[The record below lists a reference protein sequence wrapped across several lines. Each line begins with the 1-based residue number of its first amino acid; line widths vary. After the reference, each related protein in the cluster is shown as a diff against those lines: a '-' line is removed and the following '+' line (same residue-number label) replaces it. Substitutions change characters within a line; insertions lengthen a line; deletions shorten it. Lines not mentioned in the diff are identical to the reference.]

1 MDSSPKN
8 KYIFQALLAKNCH
21 RYKDMISI
29 LEEYAEKKET
39 ELNNE
44 ERNLLAHAYKNKL
57 EIYRKVLKQLKLKES
72 NEKNKEAD
80 NFLYYLEFK
89 EIYENKM
96 IEKIKE
102 MINFIRQLLEKTEEK
117 EGKLLYYKLIGDF
130 NRYIAEF
137 AEGELRELAINECI
151 DYYPKAYEMAKELN
165 PLNIISLGTKL
176 NYSVFL
182 YETLNEREK
191 GIEVAY
197 DSFEIACRQKTRDNV
212 DNKEVN
218 AFINLFKDN
227 IIDWRQRRDNQK
239 KKNKNIV

>member
-1 MDSSPKN
+1 MDSTPKN
-8 KYIFQALLAKNCH
+8 KYIYQALLAEKCH
-21 RYKDMISI
+21 RYKDMVSI

-44 ERNLLAHAYKNKL
+44 ERNLLAQAYKNKL

-72 NEKNKEAD
+72 DEKNKETD
-80 NFLYYLEFK
+80 NLLNYLEYK
-89 EIYENKM
+89 EAYENKM

-102 MINFIRQLLEKTEEK
+102 MIDFINQLLQKTEDK
-117 EGKLLYYKLIGDF
+117 EGILLYYKLIGDF

-137 AEGELRELAINECI
+137 AEGDLREKAINECI
-151 DYYPKAYEMAKELN
+151 DYYPKAYEMAKEIY

-182 YETLNEREK
+182 YEIIHEREK

-212 DNKEVN
+212 DNKEVD

-227 IIDWRQRRDNQK
+227 IIEWRQKRENH
-239 KKNKNIV
+239 KNNE

>member
-1 MDSSPKN
+1 MDSTPKN
-8 KYIFQALLAKNCH
+8 KYIYQALLAEKCH
-21 RYKDMISI
+21 RYKDMVSI
-29 LEEYAEKKET
+29 LEEYAEKKEK

-44 ERNLLAHAYKNKL
+44 ERNLLAQAYKNKL

-72 NEKNKEAD
+72 DEKNKETD
-80 NFLYYLEFK
+80 NLLNYLEYK
-89 EIYENKM
+89 EAYENKM

-102 MINFIRQLLEKTEEK
+102 MIDFINQLLQKTEDK
-117 EGKLLYYKLIGDF
+117 EGILLYYKLIGDF

-137 AEGELRELAINECI
+137 AEGDLREKAINECI
-151 DYYPKAYEMAKELN
+151 DYYPKAYEMAKEIY

-182 YETLNEREK
+182 YEIIHEREK

-212 DNKEVN
+212 DSKEVD

-227 IIDWRQRRDNQK
+227 IIEWRQRKENH
-239 KKNKNIV
+239 KNNE

>member
-1 MDSSPKN
+1 MDSTPKN

-21 RYKDMISI
+21 RYKDMVSI

-44 ERNLLAHAYKNKL
+44 ERNLLAQAYKNKL

-72 NEKNKEAD
+72 DEKNKETD
-80 NFLYYLEFK
+80 NLLNYLEYK
-89 EIYENKM
+89 EAYENKM

-102 MINFIRQLLEKTEEK
+102 MIDFINQLLQKTEDK
-117 EGKLLYYKLIGDF
+117 EGILLYYKLIGDF

-137 AEGELRELAINECI
+137 AEGDLREKAINECI
-151 DYYPKAYEMAKELN
+151 DYYPKAYEMAKEIY

-182 YETLNEREK
+182 YEIIHEREK

-212 DNKEVN
+212 DNKEVD

-227 IIDWRQRRDNQK
+227 IIEWRQRKENH
-239 KKNKNIV
+239 KNNE

>member
-21 RYKDMISI
+21 RYKDMVSI

-44 ERNLLAHAYKNKL
+44 ERNLLAQAYKNKL

-72 NEKNKEAD
+72 DEKNKETD
-80 NFLYYLEFK
+80 NLLNYLEYK
-89 EIYENKM
+89 EAYENKM

-102 MINFIRQLLEKTEEK
+102 MIDFINQLLQKTEDK
-117 EGKLLYYKLIGDF
+117 EGILLYYKLIGDF

-137 AEGELRELAINECI
+137 AEGDLREKAINECI
-151 DYYPKAYEMAKELN
+151 DYYPKAYEMAKEIY

-182 YETLNEREK
+182 YEIIHEREK

-212 DNKEVN
+212 DNKEVD

-227 IIDWRQRRDNQK
+227 IIEWRQRKENH
-239 KKNKNIV
+239 KNNE

>member
-8 KYIFQALLAKNCH
+8 KYIYQALLAEKCH
-21 RYKDMISI
+21 RYKDMVSI

-44 ERNLLAHAYKNKL
+44 ERNLLAQAYKNKL

-72 NEKNKEAD
+72 DEKNKETD
-80 NFLYYLEFK
+80 NLLNYLEYK
-89 EIYENKM
+89 EAYENKM

-102 MINFIRQLLEKTEEK
+102 MIDFINQLLQKTEDK
-117 EGKLLYYKLIGDF
+117 EGILLYYKLIGDF

-137 AEGELRELAINECI
+137 AEGDLREKAINECI
-151 DYYPKAYEMAKELN
+151 DYYPKAYEMAKEIY

-182 YETLNEREK
+182 YEIIHEREK

-212 DNKEVN
+212 DNKEVD

-227 IIDWRQRRDNQK
+227 IIEWRQRKENH
-239 KKNKNIV
+239 KNNE

>member
-1 MDSSPKN
+1 MDSTPKN
-8 KYIFQALLAKNCH
+8 KYIYQALLAEKCH
-21 RYKDMISI
+21 RYKDMVSI

-44 ERNLLAHAYKNKL
+44 ERNLLAQAYKNKL

-72 NEKNKEAD
+72 DEKNKETD
-80 NFLYYLEFK
+80 NLLNYLEYK
-89 EIYENKM
+89 EAYENKM

-102 MINFIRQLLEKTEEK
+102 MIDFINQLLQKTEEK
-117 EGKLLYYKLIGDF
+117 EGILLYYKLIGDF

-137 AEGELRELAINECI
+137 AEGDLREKAINECI
-151 DYYPKAYEMAKELN
+151 DYYPKAYEMAKEIY

-182 YETLNEREK
+182 YETIHEREK

-212 DNKEVN
+212 DNKEVD

-227 IIDWRQRRDNQK
+227 IIEWRQRKENH
-239 KKNKNIV
+239 KNNE

>member
-1 MDSSPKN
+1 MDSTPKN
-8 KYIFQALLAKNCH
+8 KYIFQALLAEKCH
-21 RYKDMISI
+21 RYKDMVSI

-44 ERNLLAHAYKNKL
+44 ERNLLAQAYKNKL

-72 NEKNKEAD
+72 DEKNKETD
-80 NFLYYLEFK
+80 NLLNYLEYK
-89 EIYENKM
+89 EAYENKM

-102 MINFIRQLLEKTEEK
+102 MIDFINQLLQKTEEK
-117 EGKLLYYKLIGDF
+117 EGILLYYKLIGDF

-137 AEGELRELAINECI
+137 AEGDLREKAINECI
-151 DYYPKAYEMAKELN
+151 DYYPKAYEMAKEIY

-182 YETLNEREK
+182 YETIHEREK

-212 DNKEVN
+212 DNKEVD

-227 IIDWRQRRDNQK
+227 IIEWRQRKENH
-239 KKNKNIV
+239 KNNE

>member
-1 MDSSPKN
+1 MDSTPKN
-8 KYIFQALLAKNCH
+8 KYIYQALLAEKCH
-21 RYKDMISI
+21 RYKDMVSI

-44 ERNLLAHAYKNKL
+44 ERNLLAQAYKNKL

-72 NEKNKEAD
+72 DEKNKETD
-80 NFLYYLEFK
+80 NLLNYLEYK
-89 EIYENKM
+89 EAYENKM

-102 MINFIRQLLEKTEEK
+102 MIDFINQLLQKTEEK

-137 AEGELRELAINECI
+137 AEGDLREKAINECI
-151 DYYPKAYEMAKELN
+151 DYYPKAYEMAKEIY

-182 YETLNEREK
+182 YETIHEREK

-212 DNKEVN
+212 DNKEVD

-227 IIDWRQRRDNQK
+227 IIEWRQRKENH
-239 KKNKNIV
+239 KNNE

>member
-1 MDSSPKN
+1 MESTPKN
-8 KYIFQALLAKNCH
+8 KYIDQALLAEKCH
-21 RYKDMISI
+21 RYKDMVSI

-44 ERNLLAHAYKNKL
+44 ERNLLAQAYKNKL

-72 NEKNKEAD
+72 DEKNKETD
-80 NFLYYLEFK
+80 NLLNYLEYK
-89 EIYENKM
+89 EAYENKM

-102 MINFIRQLLEKTEEK
+102 MIDFINQLLQKTEDK
-117 EGKLLYYKLIGDF
+117 EGILLYYKLIGDF

-137 AEGELRELAINECI
+137 AEGDLREKAINECI
-151 DYYPKAYEMAKELN
+151 DYYPKAYEMAKEIY

-182 YETLNEREK
+182 YEIIHEREK

-212 DNKEVN
+212 DNKEVD

-227 IIDWRQRRDNQK
+227 IIEWRQRKENH
-239 KKNKNIV
+239 KNNE

>member
-1 MDSSPKN
+1 MDSTPKN
-8 KYIFQALLAKNCH
+8 KYIFQALLAEKCH
-21 RYKDMISI
+21 RYKDMVSI

-44 ERNLLAHAYKNKL
+44 ERNLLAQAYKNKL

-72 NEKNKEAD
+72 DEKNKETD
-80 NFLYYLEFK
+80 NLLNYLEYK
-89 EIYENKM
+89 EAYENKM

-102 MINFIRQLLEKTEEK
+102 MIDFINQLLQKTEEK
-117 EGKLLYYKLIGDF
+117 EGILLYYKLIGDF

-137 AEGELRELAINECI
+137 AEGDLREKAINECI
-151 DYYPKAYEMAKELN
+151 DYYPKAYEMAKEIY

-182 YETLNEREK
+182 YEIIHEREK

-212 DNKEVN
+212 DNKEVD

-227 IIDWRQRRDNQK
+227 IIEWRQRKENH
-239 KKNKNIV
+239 KNNE

>member
-21 RYKDMISI
+21 RYKDMVSI
-29 LEEYAEKKET
+29 LEEYAEKKGT

-44 ERNLLAHAYKNKL
+44 ERNLLAQAYKNKL

-72 NEKNKEAD
+72 DEKNKETD
-80 NFLYYLEFK
+80 NLLNYLEYK
-89 EIYENKM
+89 EAYENKM

-102 MINFIRQLLEKTEEK
+102 MIDFINQLLQKTEDK
-117 EGKLLYYKLIGDF
+117 EGILLYYKLIGDF

-137 AEGELRELAINECI
+137 AEGDLREKAINECI
-151 DYYPKAYEMAKELN
+151 DYYPKAYEMAKEIY

-182 YETLNEREK
+182 YEIIHEREK

-212 DNKEVN
+212 DNKEVD

-227 IIDWRQRRDNQK
+227 IIEWRQRKENH
-239 KKNKNIV
+239 KNNE

>member
-1 MDSSPKN
+1 MDSTPKN
-8 KYIFQALLAKNCH
+8 KYIFQALLAEKCH
-21 RYKDMISI
+21 RYKDMVSI

-44 ERNLLAHAYKNKL
+44 ERNLLAQAYKNKL

-72 NEKNKEAD
+72 DEKNKETD
-80 NFLYYLEFK
+80 NLLNYLEYK
-89 EIYENKM
+89 EAYENKM

-102 MINFIRQLLEKTEEK
+102 MIDFINQLLQKTEEK

-137 AEGELRELAINECI
+137 AEGDLREKAINECI
-151 DYYPKAYEMAKELN
+151 DYYPKAYEMAKEIY

-182 YETLNEREK
+182 YETIHEREK

-212 DNKEVN
+212 DNKEVD

-227 IIDWRQRRDNQK
+227 IIEWRQRKENH
-239 KKNKNIV
+239 KNNE

>member
-1 MDSSPKN
+1 MESTPKN
-8 KYIFQALLAKNCH
+8 KYIYQALLAEKCH
-21 RYKDMISI
+21 RYKDMVSI

-44 ERNLLAHAYKNKL
+44 ERNLLAQAYKNKL

-72 NEKNKEAD
+72 DEKNKEAD
-80 NFLYYLEFK
+80 NLLNYLEYK
-89 EIYENKM
+89 EAYENKM

-102 MINFIRQLLEKTEEK
+102 MIDFINQLLQKTEDK
-117 EGKLLYYKLIGDF
+117 EGILLYYKLIGDF

-137 AEGELRELAINECI
+137 AEGDLREKAINDCI
-151 DYYPKAYEMAKELN
+151 DYYPKAYEMAKEIY

-182 YETLNEREK
+182 YETIHEREK

-212 DNKEVN
+212 DNKEVD

-227 IIDWRQRRDNQK
+227 IIEWRQKRENH
-239 KKNKNIV
+239 KNNE

>member
-1 MDSSPKN
+1 MDSTPKN
-8 KYIFQALLAKNCH
+8 KYIYQALLAEKCH
-21 RYKDMISI
+21 RYKDMVSI

-44 ERNLLAHAYKNKL
+44 EINLLAQAYKNKL

-72 NEKNKEAD
+72 DEKNKET
-80 NFLYYLEFK
+80 NNLLNNLEYK
-89 EIYENKM
+89 EAYENKM

-102 MINFIRQLLEKTEEK
+102 MIDFINQLLQKTEDK
-117 EGKLLYYKLIGDF
+117 EGILLYYKLIGDF

-137 AEGELRELAINECI
+137 AEGDLREKAINECI
-151 DYYPKAYEMAKELN
+151 DYYPKAYEMAKEIY

-182 YETLNEREK
+182 YEIIHEREK

-212 DNKEVN
+212 DNKEVD

-227 IIDWRQRRDNQK
+227 IIEWRQRKENH
-239 KKNKNIV
+239 KNNE

>member
-1 MDSSPKN
+1 MDSTPKN
-8 KYIFQALLAKNCH
+8 KYIFQALLAEKCH
-21 RYKDMISI
+21 RYKDMVSI

-44 ERNLLAHAYKNKL
+44 ERNLLAQAYKNKL

-72 NEKNKEAD
+72 DEKNKETD
-80 NFLYYLEFK
+80 NLLNYLEYK
-89 EIYENKM
+89 EAYENKM

-102 MINFIRQLLEKTEEK
+102 MIDFINQLLQKTEDK
-117 EGKLLYYKLIGDF
+117 EGILLYYKLIGDF

-137 AEGELRELAINECI
+137 AEGDLREKAINECI
-151 DYYPKAYEMAKELN
+151 DYYPKAYEMAKEIY

-182 YETLNEREK
+182 YEIIHEREK

-212 DNKEVN
+212 DNKEVD

-227 IIDWRQRRDNQK
+227 IIEWRQRKENH
-239 KKNKNIV
+239 KNNE

>member
-1 MDSSPKN
+1 MDSTPKN
-8 KYIFQALLAKNCH
+8 KYIYQALLAEKCH
-21 RYKDMISI
+21 RYKDMVSI

-44 ERNLLAHAYKNKL
+44 ERNLLAQAYKNKL

-72 NEKNKEAD
+72 DEKNKETD
-80 NFLYYLEFK
+80 NLFNYLEYK
-89 EIYENKM
+89 EAYENKM

-102 MINFIRQLLEKTEEK
+102 MIDFINQLLQKTEDK
-117 EGKLLYYKLIGDF
+117 EGILLYYKLIGDF

-137 AEGELRELAINECI
+137 AEGDLREKAINECI
-151 DYYPKAYEMAKELN
+151 DYYPKAYEMAKEIY

-182 YETLNEREK
+182 YEIIHEREK

-212 DNKEVN
+212 DNKEVD

-227 IIDWRQRRDNQK
+227 IIEWRQRKENH
-239 KKNKNIV
+239 KNNE

>member
-1 MDSSPKN
+1 MDSTPKN
-8 KYIFQALLAKNCH
+8 KYIYQALLAEKCH
-21 RYKDMISI
+21 RYKDMVSI

-44 ERNLLAHAYKNKL
+44 ERNLLAQAYKNKL

-72 NEKNKEAD
+72 DEKNKETD
-80 NFLYYLEFK
+80 NLLNYLEYK
-89 EIYENKM
+89 EAYENKM

-102 MINFIRQLLEKTEEK
+102 MIDFINQLLQKTEDK
-117 EGKLLYYKLIGDF
+117 EGILLYYKLIGDF

-137 AEGELRELAINECI
+137 AEGDLREKAINECI
-151 DYYPKAYEMAKELN
+151 DYYPKAYEMAKEIY

-182 YETLNEREK
+182 YEIIHEREK

-212 DNKEVN
+212 DSKEVD

-227 IIDWRQRRDNQK
+227 IIEWRQRKENH
-239 KKNKNIV
+239 KNNE

>member
-21 RYKDMISI
+21 RYKDMVSI
-29 LEEYAEKKET
+29 LEEYAEKKGT

-44 ERNLLAHAYKNKL
+44 ERNLLAQAYKNKL

-72 NEKNKEAD
+72 DEKNKETD
-80 NFLYYLEFK
+80 NLLNYLEYK
-89 EIYENKM
+89 EAYENKM

-102 MINFIRQLLEKTEEK
+102 MIDFINQLLQKTEDK
-117 EGKLLYYKLIGDF
+117 EGILLYYKLIGDF

-137 AEGELRELAINECI
+137 AEGDLREKAINECI
-151 DYYPKAYEMAKELN
+151 DYYPKAYEMAKEIY

-182 YETLNEREK
+182 YEIIHEREK

-212 DNKEVN
+212 DNKEVD

-227 IIDWRQRRDNQK
+227 IIEWRQRK
-239 KKNKNIV
+239 

>member
-29 LEEYAEKKET
+29 LEEYAGKKET

-44 ERNLLAHAYKNKL
+44 ERNLLAQAYKNKL

-72 NEKNKEAD
+72 DEKNKETD
-80 NFLYYLEFK
+80 NLLNYLEYK
-89 EIYENKM
+89 EAYENKM

-102 MINFIRQLLEKTEEK
+102 MIDFINQLLQKTEEK

-137 AEGELRELAINECI
+137 AEGDLREKAINECI
-151 DYYPKAYEMAKELN
+151 DYYPKAYEMAKEIY

-182 YETLNEREK
+182 YETIHEREK

-212 DNKEVN
+212 DNKEVD

-227 IIDWRQRRDNQK
+227 IIEWRQRKENH
-239 KKNKNIV
+239 KNNE